1 MMSVHAMGKCISQ
14 GYVSRQF
21 FHHYNF
27 ITLSTNVFHET
38 KFREILLLIKTFVRK
53 HSGHQFYFCT
63 LRKWH
68 NKPTCVL
75 YWACTL
81 LLIRSISRNVSSL
94 PCFTSKSCHAFQKW
108 AVNCKKLGNNCK
120 NQQYDWFT
128 LSDIEHKLNVHK
140 TIKRHLLN
148 VFCTFNLCSVSRR

>member
-1 MMSVHAMGKCISQ
+1 MDFTRLRFE
-14 GYVSRQF
+14 RQF
-21 FHHYNF
+21 FHHYKF

-38 KFREILLLIKTFVRK
+38 KFREILLLTKSFVRK

-108 AVNCKKLGNNCK
+108 AVNCKKMLSYFFFPNIWEITVKTNNMT
-120 NQQYDWFT
+120 D
-128 LSDIEHKLNVHK
+128 LP
-140 TIKRHLLN
+140 
-148 VFCTFNLCSVSRR
+148 SRI